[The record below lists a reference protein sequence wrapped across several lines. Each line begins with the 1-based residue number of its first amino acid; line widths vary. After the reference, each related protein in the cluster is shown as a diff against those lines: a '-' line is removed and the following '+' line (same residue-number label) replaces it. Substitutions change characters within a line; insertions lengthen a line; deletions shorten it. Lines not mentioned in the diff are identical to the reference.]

1 MNTPQSPPFAE
12 LLDWLEGRLP
22 PERAQA
28 VAERLQTPEEA
39 TEADLAW
46 LRAFAAARG
55 SVKLAA
61 SPASVRDTLRQ
72 RFAQRSQAAPQ
83 PPSLIQRWVAAL
95 SFDSRLSGATAGLRS
110 AAAEGQARQLI
121 FSTDAAEVVF
131 NIQPDRAGQ
140 VVSVLGQIFPTGE
153 PIVAPLS
160 VQLLSQ
166 GTEAAITATDYL
178 GEFMFSGLAP
188 GTYAVVVSAADWEV
202 IIDAVVL
209 EA

>member
-1 MNTPQSPPFAE
+1 M
-12 LLDWLEGRLP
+12 R
-22 PERAQA
+22 
-28 VAERLQTPEEA
+28 EE
-39 TEADLAW
+39 
-46 LRAFAAARG
+46 
-55 SVKLAA
+55 
-61 SPASVRDTLRQ
+61 
-72 RFAQRSQAAPQ
+72 
-83 PPSLIQRWVAAL
+83 
-95 SFDSRLSGATAGLRS
+95 TA
-110 AAAEGQARQLI
+110 
-121 FSTDAAEVVF
+121 
-131 NIQPDRAGQ
+131 DRAGQ